1 MKLITRQTKANAAAE
16 RWRQQYFGHR
26 SWGPPRN
33 RSQIHGAL
41 VALGDTPNPDDVDRI
56 IGNKCWT
63 ELPACHCCGR
73 EGLEHLVGMQD
84 YNDEPGAM
92 IGIVCPD
99 CLAWALSLVPG
110 RVAMPDKITAEQK
123 ALVGEHGG
131 PQAVA
136 WAVAAYPDLVT
147 VARQQLVEP
156 AKRKPFSWDDDE

>member
-1 MKLITRQTKANAAAE
+1 MKLITRQTQANTAAE
-16 RWRQQYFGHR
+16 RWHRQYEGTFY
-26 SWGPPRN
+26 WPAPK
-33 RSQIHGAL
+33 HGQFTHASL

-56 IGNKCWT
+56 IGNDGWT
-63 ELPACHCCGR
+63 EVPACHCCGR
-73 EGLEHLVGMQD
+73 KDLEAVVGMQD
-84 YNDEPGAM
+84 YNDEPGAL

-110 RVAMPDKITAEQK
+110 RVAMPDKLTEEQK
-123 ALVGEHGG
+123 AMVGEHGG

-136 WAVAAYPDLVT
+136 YALAAYPDLVM